1 MNTRGTFENL
11 EKKGNIFMKIDKKTY
26 EVLNYK
32 ATDIKEGILAL
43 TNLDLEDEKAKELKE
58 DLIKQ
63 LEELKDEL
71 KAI

>member
-1 MNTRGTFENL
+1 
-11 EKKGNIFMKIDKKTY
+11 MKIDKKTY

>member
-63 LEELKDEL
+63 LEELKEVL
-71 KAI
+71 KTL